1 MHLRTTKRLA
11 LVLAAAAL
19 AVAACGGSSDGGSD
33 AAPGDGLTS
42 ATPRAGGSL
51 TINIV
56 TESRG
61 LDPFTGA
68 MSSVT
73 DYSRLNALYDVLV
86 YADGK
91 TGEIKPQI
99 AESLTTPDGGRTW
112 QLVVRDGVKFSD
124 GTVFDAAAVKFTWD
138 KMADP
143 ATRSLYASSLRGVTT
158 EVADARTLRI
168 SLAQPNARFDQIVA
182 ANLAYV
188 VSPTAY
194 QKDPK
199 GFSRQPVGA
208 GPFLLKSWQQG
219 VQQTYARNSAY
230 WQAGKPY
237 LDELVFKTVTDQ
249 TQSFNSV
256 DTGGSD
262 MAITLDSRNA
272 ILAKEAGMD
281 VTEMAL
287 NGPGGVLFNM
297 GRPPLDDPRAREA
310 LTLAIDP
317 DAFGKIMYDGKAVTP
332 KSLFAATSTQVDQN
346 ALPAPRQNTARA
358 AELAKQLADEGKPL
372 KMTLTMPQST
382 NSGRTGE
389 YLQQQWSLVPNI
401 DVKIDYVDINAM
413 MAKVLVGKDYQAAYY
428 NLATPAEPVLW
439 NALHS
444 KSPSNWLNYASP
456 EADAALEASRTATT
470 PEELK
475 AAYTRLAQ
483 AVARDFLMIP
493 LQESITYVY
502 AKQGKFGGLE
512 LTSGA
517 GILMDRLGRSGA

>member
-1 MHLRTTKRLA
+1 MHPRTTKRLA
-11 LVLAAAAL
+11 LTLAAAAL
-19 AVAACGGSSDGGSD
+19 AIAACGGSSGRKSDGE
-33 AAPGDGLTS
+33 PGDGLTS
-42 ATPRAGGSL
+42 STPRAGGSV

-61 LDPFTGA
+61 LDPFTAA
-68 MSSVT
+68 MTSVT

-91 TGEIKPQI
+91 TGQIKPQL

-112 QLVVRDGVKFSD
+112 QLVLRDGVKFSD
-124 GTVFDAAAVKFTWD
+124 NTVLDAAAVKFTWD
-138 KMADP
+138 RMADP

-168 SLAQPNARFDQIVA
+168 TLAQPNTLFDQIVA
-182 ANLAYV
+182 SNLSYV

-219 VQQTYARNSAY
+219 VQQTYTRNPGY
-230 WQAGKPY
+230 WQPGKPY
-237 LDELVFKTVTDQ
+237 LDELVFKTITDQ

-256 DTGGSD
+256 SSGGSD
-262 MAITLDSRNA
+262 MVITLDARNA
-272 ILAKEAGMD
+272 VLAKNAGMD
-281 VTEMAL
+281 VTELAL

-297 GRPPLDDPRAREA
+297 GKPPLDDPRAREA

-317 DAFGKIMYDGKAVTP
+317 AGFNKIMYDAQVVTP
-332 KSLFAATSTQVDQN
+332 KSLFAVTSTQIDQN
-346 ALPAPRQNTARA
+346 AVPTPRQDTAKA
-358 AELAKQLADEGKPL
+358 AALAKQLADEGKPL
-372 KMTLTMPQST
+372 NVTLAMPQSA
-382 NSGRTGE
+382 SSAKTGE
-389 YLQQQWSLVPNI
+389 YLQQQWSLIPNI
-401 DVKIDYVDINAM
+401 NAKVEYIDINAM
-413 MAKVLVGKDYQAAYY
+413 MAKLLVNRDYQAAYY
-428 NLATPAEPVLW
+428 NLATPSEPVLW

-444 KSPSNWLNYASP
+444 KSPGNWLNYASP
-456 EADAALEASRTATT
+456 EADAALEASRAATT
-470 PEELK
+470 PDQLK

-483 AVARDFLMIP
+483 AVAKDFLMIP

-502 AKQGKFGGLE
+502 AKKGRFGGLE

-517 GILMDRLGRSGA
+517 GILMDRIGHTG